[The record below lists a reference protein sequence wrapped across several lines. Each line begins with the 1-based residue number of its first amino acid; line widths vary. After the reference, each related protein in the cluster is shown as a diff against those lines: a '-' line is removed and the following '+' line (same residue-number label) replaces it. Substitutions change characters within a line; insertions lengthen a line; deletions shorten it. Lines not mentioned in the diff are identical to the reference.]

1 MLTLLAFVVAL
12 GVLIAV
18 HEYGHYRVA
27 VACGIKVLKFSIG
40 FGKPIYTWRLKGK
53 PTDFSIGML
62 PLGGYVKMLD
72 EREGPVD
79 DAERHLA
86 FNNQPLKSRA
96 AVVAAGPIANL
107 LLAIVL
113 YSIVNWSGLQEP
125 KALLASPVPGSI
137 AERAGLR
144 GQELVQQ
151 AGFDDE
157 PLEVVR
163 SFEDLRWRLTQ
174 GALNGRNVRLLVS
187 QDQVNRQAADVPVQ
201 EVLLKLGELNAS
213 DADAQLFRKIG
224 ILSPWTQPVI
234 GEVTAG
240 GAAAQAGLRSGD
252 VVRRVGGLPIVD
264 GQQLRD
270 AIRGSVQTAGSPRS
284 LAPQNWQVVR
294 AGQTISLQVTPQI
307 RQDGNVSV
315 GRIGAY
321 VGAPPQFI
329 TVRYG
334 VFDGLWQGT
343 VRTWEVSLLTLKMM
357 GKMVTGQSSLK
368 NLSGPLTIAD
378 YAGKSASL
386 GWSSYLLFLAL
397 ISVSLGVLNLLPLP
411 VLDGGHL
418 MYYLWEGVTG
428 KQVSDAWLERLQRG
442 GVAVLLL
449 MMSIALF
456 NDITRLFG

>member
-40 FGKPIYTWRLKGK
+40 FGKPVYSWRLKGK
-53 PTDFSIGML
+53 PTEFCIGML

-72 EREGPVD
+72 EREAPVD
-79 DAERHLA
+79 AAERHLA
-86 FNNQPLKSRA
+86 FNTQALKSRA

-113 YSIVNWSGLQEP
+113 YSVVNWSGLQEP

-144 GQELVQQ
+144 GEEFVQQ
-151 AGFDDE
+151 AGFDGE
-157 PLEVVR
+157 QPEAVR

-174 GALNGRNVRLLVS
+174 GALNGRDLRLVVQDSAARKSADAPVR
-187 QDQVNRQAADVPVQ
+187 
-201 EVLLKLGELNAS
+201 EVLLKLGDLNAS

-224 ILSPWTQPVI
+224 ILGPWTQPVI
-234 GEVTAG
+234 GEVMAG
-240 GAAAQAGLRSGD
+240 SAAEKAGLRAGD
-252 VVRRVGGLPIVD
+252 IVRRVGESPIVD
-264 GQQLRD
+264 GQQLREL
-270 AIRGSVQTAGSPRS
+270 IRSSVQS
-284 LAPQNWQVVR
+284 APQATLSAVQVWQVAR
-294 AGQTISLQVTPQI
+294 AGQLLVLQVSPQV
-307 RQDGNVSV
+307 RQEGNVTV

-321 VGAPPQFI
+321 VGAPPQFV

-334 VFDGLWQGT
+334 VFEGLWQGT

-357 GKMVTGQSSLK
+357 GKMVTGQASLK

-386 GWSSYLLFLAL
+386 GWSAYLLFLAL

-418 MYYLWEGVTG
+418 MYYLWEATTG
-428 KQVSDAWLERLQRG
+428 RTVSDAWMERLQRG
-442 GVAVLLL
+442 GVAVLLC
-449 MMSIALF
+449 MMSVALF
-456 NDITRLFG
+456 NDVARLFG